1 MNLSSRSKSKA
12 DPNKVAQVKNWVY
25 NRLPISPD
33 TAVSINQLICREPGC
48 PPIETVIA
56 VMSRPPQQFRIYKS
70 IADLNYS
77 DLYNIFR
84 PPSPELD

>member
-1 MNLSSRSKSKA
+1 MNLSSRRKSKA

-33 TAVSINQLICREPGC
+33 TAVSVNQLACREPGY

-56 VMSRPPQQFRIYKS
+56 VMTRPPQQYKIYKP

-77 DLYNIFR
+77 DLLNIFR
-84 PPSPELD
+84 PPSPEVD